1 MGDAKI
7 AAGDAPKFLE
17 YPDLHRKIA
26 LYAIATYNVP
36 ISVAPAAII
45 FMCHSKSE

>member
-26 LYAIATYNVP
+26 LYGATYNVS
-36 ISVAPAAII
+36 ISVTPAAII